1 MAFKIVISPKAR
13 IDILMVLGVICTH
26 RDPKIGEERITNNTD

>member
-26 RDPKIGEERITNNTD
+26 RNPINKEY